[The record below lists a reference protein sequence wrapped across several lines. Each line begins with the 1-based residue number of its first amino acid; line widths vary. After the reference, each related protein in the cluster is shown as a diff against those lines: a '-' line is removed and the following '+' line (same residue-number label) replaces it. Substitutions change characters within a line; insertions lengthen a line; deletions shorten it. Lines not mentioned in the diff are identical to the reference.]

1 MSADEMKVEEAG
13 KEKAQQEAAGVDGG
27 AKKSRPPLPPAS
39 FSTFVQGLAGQCLI
53 LLGALENPVTGK
65 KEVDLEQAKYT
76 VDLLDVLETKT
87 RGNLDE
93 EEQRLIRSLLY
104 DLRMRYVQACR

>member
-1 MSADEMKVEEAG
+1 MGGDEKKVDEAW
-13 KEKAQQEAAGVDGG
+13 KEKAQQDADGAGDER
-27 AKKSRPPLPPAS
+27 KERRPTLPPAS

-53 LLGALENPVTGK
+53 LLGAMENPVTGK

-76 VDLLDVLETKT
+76 VDLLDVLESKT
-87 RGNLDE
+87 RGNLDDNE
-93 EEQRLIRSLLY
+93 ERLIRSLLY